1 MLLQVRSTR
10 EPYAVPWFFMEGQ
23 DIGSGTRTENA
34 PAAPDP
40 EARRSTVQV
49 KLRLSPADALRLRA
63 SARDR
68 GLEVSAYVSALLDD
82 PSRASAPPSALE
94 VPLASVSRLAGLLGL
109 LPEEVRRSRGE
120 LGRAF
125 GLLKHLFEQPVSV
138 ANAERHAQELS
149 AAVRDARGAIARVE
163 ASVESLVA
171 DLAPLRSELAATA
184 RRLCGRG
191 P

>member
-1 MLLQVRSTR
+1 MG
-10 EPYAVPWFFMEGQ
+10 GQ
-23 DIGSGTRTENA
+23 DIGSGTRTTIA

-40 EARRSTVQV
+40 KARRSTVQV

-82 PSRASAPPSALE
+82 PSRASAPASSLD

-125 GLLKHLFEQPVSV
+125 GLL
-138 ANAERHAQELS
+138 R
-149 AAVRDARGAIARVE
+149 
-163 ASVESLVA
+163 
-171 DLAPLRSELAATA
+171 PLRAA
-184 RRLCGRG
+184 GVSGERG
-191 P
+191 SPCAGAVVGGP